1 MFWVTTD
8 DAARRTPG
16 HAGRGPGRTC
26 PEKKCSGLVGLFPT
40 ANPDGHLWSLRHS
53 LARFGKLPE
62 KTKFW
67 QSKEDRALISFR
79 NVQTSIF

>member
-1 MFWVTTD
+1 MMLPD
-8 DAARRTPG
+8 G
-16 HAGRGPGRTC
+16 HLGTRVADQAEPAQR
-26 PEKKCSGLVGLFPT
+26 KKCSGLVGLFPT
-40 ANPDGHLWSLRHS
+40 ANPDRQLWSLRHS